1 MTRYIGLPIVL
12 VAAILDASV
21 MPELRIGGG
30 APDLLFL
37 VVVSWAMLADA
48 RDAMLWAVFGGA
60 IQDILSFTP
69 LGASA
74 LGLVVVAFAADALLG
89 DVRRTN
95 LLLPPL
101 AMGVG
106 TVVYHLGL
114 IIVLRLDGHTVPLNV
129 GLLNVTLP
137 TAIYHMLLSVP
148 VFRLVGLAHDWLTP
162 RRVRL
167 E

>member
-1 MTRYIGLPIVL
+1 MIRYVGLPIVL

-30 APDLLFL
+30 APDLVFL
-37 VVVSWAMLADA
+37 VVVAWAMLADVG
-48 RDAMLWAVFGGA
+48 DAMLWGVFGGA
-60 IQDILSFTP
+60 IQDAMSLTP

-74 LGLVVVAFAADALLG
+74 LGLVVVAFIADALLG

-101 AMGVG
+101 VMGAG
-106 TVVYHLGL
+106 TVLYHLGL
-114 IIVLRLDGHTVPLNV
+114 LIVLRLDGHTVPLGE
-129 GLLNVTLP
+129 GLLTVTLP
-137 TAIYHMLLSVP
+137 TMIYHVLLSVP

-162 RRVRL
+162 RRVGL

>member
-1 MTRYIGLPIVL
+1 MIRYIGLPAVL

-21 MPELRIGGG
+21 MQELRIGGG
-30 APDLLFL
+30 APDLVFL
-37 VVVSWAMLADA
+37 VVISWALLADVN
-48 RDAMLWAVFGGA
+48 DAMLWGVVGGA
-60 IQDILSFTP
+60 IRDTLSIAP
-69 LGASA
+69 IGASA
-74 LGLVVVAFAADALLG
+74 LGLVVVAFAADALFG

-95 LLLPPL
+95 LLIPPL
-101 AMGVG
+101 VMGVG
-106 TVVYHLGL
+106 TVLYHLGL
-114 IIVLRLDGHTVPLNV
+114 LIVLRLDGHTIPLDV

-137 TAIYHMLLSVP
+137 TVIYHVLLSVP

>member
-1 MTRYIGLPIVL
+1 MARYIGLPVVL
-12 VAAILDASV
+12 IAAILNTSV

-30 APDLLFL
+30 APDLVFL
-37 VVVSWAMLADA
+37 VVVSWALLADA
-48 RDAMLWAVFGGA
+48 GDAMLWAVFGGA
-60 IQDILSFTP
+60 IQDTISLTP
-69 LGASA
+69 VGASA

-101 AMGVG
+101 VMGVG
-106 TVVYHLGL
+106 TVIYHLGL
-114 IIVLRLDGHTVPLNV
+114 MIVLRLDGYTVPLGD
-129 GLLNVTLP
+129 GLLTVTLP
-137 TAIYHMLLSVP
+137 TMIYHVLLSVP
-148 VFRLVGLAHDWLTP
+148 VFRLVGLVHDWLTP